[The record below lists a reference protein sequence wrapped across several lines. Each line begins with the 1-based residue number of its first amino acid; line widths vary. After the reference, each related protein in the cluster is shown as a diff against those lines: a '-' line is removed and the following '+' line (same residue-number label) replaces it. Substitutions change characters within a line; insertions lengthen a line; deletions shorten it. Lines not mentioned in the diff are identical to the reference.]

1 MYSSVQLKLR
11 LIFSFTIAMEIEAMS
26 TSVAGRMLPDR
37 RMAETLFTD
46 KLSMLVCVCSVGVCS
61 YIYLCM
67 GVGVYLRTW
76 VFLCGCEYI

>member
-1 MYSSVQLKLR
+1 
-11 LIFSFTIAMEIEAMS
+11 MS

-61 YIYLCM
+61 YMYLCM
-67 GVGVYLRTW
+67 GVGVYLCTW
-76 VFLCGCEYI
+76 AFCVGVSTFDCFECISIQPHAVAPLPLYV

>member
-1 MYSSVQLKLR
+1 
-11 LIFSFTIAMEIEAMS
+11 MS

-37 RMAETLFTD
+37 CMAETLFTD

-67 GVGVYLRTW
+67 GVGVYT
-76 VFLCGCEYI
+76 YIHGRFCVGVSKH